1 MEVAAD
7 RDLAI
12 ECSILIDMFTQ
23 KFSPEFLMQ
32 LLKNCSFDVVF
43 ECLLEFV
50 ELNQGFEFE
59 DEVITPG
66 GDEFSQENVF
76 QGKPAEEVLS
86 DELVLA
92 LYFEFKEENFCSN
105 GDNATALK
113 LLYEFLDKI
122 QSDHFL
128 SLMDRQTNLKSGL
141 NLGS

>member
-76 QGKPAEEVLS
+76 
-86 DELVLA
+86 
-92 LYFEFKEENFCSN
+92 
-105 GDNATALK
+105 
-113 LLYEFLDKI
+113 
-122 QSDHFL
+122 
-128 SLMDRQTNLKSGL
+128 
-141 NLGS
+141 